1 MDRQTVS
8 PQDSGARVT
17 RGEPAVAVIL
27 SGVRELPDPETFRV
41 EGCSA
46 GLGTPVEKRENSEK
60 AE

>member
-27 SGVRELPDPETFRV
+27 SGGRELPEPETFRV

-46 GLGTPVEKRENSEK
+46 GLGNSSDSRGEKGEQ
-60 AE
+60 